1 MNALGRPILKGPRG
15 GEYVLDAS
23 GKKVYKFKR
32 APVEA
37 SPEVPKDVLGREIL
51 KGPKGGLYVLDSR
64 GKKVY
69 SFIATASTRRLAK
82 GRGAADARPANARPA
97 AVPAPVPAPAA
108 SPKNTLGR
116 KILKGPKGGEYV
128 LDSRGKKV
136 YKFKRATTA
145 AGPSNTYS
153 NLPPMLNFQRALLEV
168 PIIRFNGATFS
179 KMHASRKI
187 GVYKAHSNRQNVFVM
202 RNTNVDALMPWFKK
216 QAEFIDG
223 LRMDDF
229 LTVSAYANKSHT
241 WIGPYLAK
249 KSVKTL
255 ADVSKAHAKPLFPQM
270 KKLIDSY
277 SSAPNVDLVLS
288 FGGIRSSV
296 TNVMKEKYAEFCDKT
311 KMDAQR
317 YAAYSYIFE
326 GYGMYQFINK
336 NFMQIAMDMYA
347 KDLQSI
353 ILRSPPVE
361 KSMFLYRGSR
371 SMYMK
376 LDRKH
381 AIKSFSSAAFVP
393 SYPLAYGKQGY
404 HRIELL
410 QGSHA
415 LALAIVN
422 PWNSVGEYEIL
433 LPMGVEYTP
442 KFDRGVKRWIVKDE
456 DPRHKATYVVSN
468 FTVKTP

>member
-32 APVEA
+32 APVVA
-37 SPEVPKDVLGREIL
+37 SPEVPKDVLGREIR
-51 KGPKGGLYVLDSR
+51 KGPKGGLYVVDSR

-69 SFIATASTRRLAK
+69 AFVATSSARRLARN
-82 GRGAADARPANARPA
+82 GGPRPAPVR
-97 AVPAPVPAPAA
+97 PAPVPSA
-108 SPKNTLGR
+108 SPKNALGR

-136 YKFKRATTA
+136 YKFKRAPAAAVSNRTA

-153 NLPPMLNFQRALLEV
+153 SLPPILNFQRTLLEV

-179 KMHASRKI
+179 KTHASRKI
-187 GVYKAHSNRQNVFVM
+187 GVYKAHSNRQNVFVL
-202 RNTNVDALMPWFKK
+202 RNTNVDALTPWFKK
-216 QAEFIDG
+216 QAEFIDE
-223 LRMDDF
+223 LSMDDF

-249 KSVKTL
+249 KTVKTL
-255 ADVSKAHAKPLFPQM
+255 ADVSKAYAKPLFPQM

-277 SSAPNVDLVLS
+277 SSAPNVDFVLS

-311 KMDAQR
+311 KMDAER

-410 QGSHA
+410 PGSRA